1 MKKALY
7 IVTSMDT
14 GGAETVFMKYYR
26 ALDKSC
32 YQLDFCVSSD
42 APGFYDA
49 EIESMGGRI
58 VHTVKKTEAGPV
70 ASFKRLMQIA
80 RDGGYCCAIRSSQHS
95 LSCLDLLAMRLGGVP
110 KTIFRSSNTG
120 TVSNSRKEALLHNL
134 FKPLVKVAATDFAAP
149 STEAGVYMF
158 GKAGVRGPR
167 FHLIKNALNLEDYA
181 YDASTRA
188 DVRRELG
195 IPAES
200 FVVGHVGR
208 FNQQKN
214 HLFLVEVFAEIARRR
229 PDAVLLLVGKG
240 ETRAAVEG
248 CVAELG
254 LSDRVVFAGVRSD
267 ASRLYSAMGVFVFPS
282 VYEGLPNVVVEAQAN
297 GLPCVISDS
306 ITREVGIC
314 GNVDYKGLGYGPDK
328 WADAALSAE
337 RIGPN
342 DSARDLKGSG
352 YEINSE
358 LPGFVRLVFG

>member
-26 ALDKSC
+26 ALDKSR

-42 APGFYDA
+42 VPGFYDA

-80 RDGGYCCAIRSSQHS
+80 RDGGYCCAVRSSQHS
-95 LSCLDLLAMRLGGVP
+95 LSCLDLLAMRFGGVSR
-110 KTIFRSSNTG
+110 TIFRSSNTG
-120 TVSNSRKEALLHNL
+120 TVSNSKKETLLHNL
-134 FKPLVKVAATDFAAP
+134 FKPLVRVAATDFAAP

-158 GKAGVRGPR
+158 GKAGVSGPR
-167 FHLIKNALNLEDYA
+167 FHLMKNALNLEDYA
-181 YDASTRA
+181 YDASTRD
-188 DVRRELG
+188 DVKRELRV
-195 IPAES
+195 PAES

-208 FNQQKN
+208 FSEQKN
-214 HLFLVEVFAEIARRR
+214 HLFLVDVFAEIARRR
-229 PDAVLLLVGKG
+229 PDAVLMLVGKG
-240 ETRAAVEG
+240 ETRTAVERR
-248 CVAELG
+248 VAELG
-254 LSDRVVFAGVRSD
+254 LTDRVVFAGVRSD
-267 ASRLYSAMGVFVFPS
+267 VRRLYSAMDVFIFPS

-314 GNVDYKGLGYGPDK
+314 ENVVYKSLGDALDE
-328 WADAALSAE
+328 WADAALSAD
-337 RIGPN
+337 RIGSN
-342 DSARDLKGSG
+342 ASARDLKGAG

>member
-26 ALDKSC
+26 ALDKSH

-42 APGFYDA
+42 EPGFYDA

-58 VHTVKKTEAGPV
+58 VHTVKKLDAGPV
-70 ASFKRLMQIA
+70 ASFKRLVQIA
-80 RDGGYCCAIRSSQHS
+80 RDGDYCCAIRSSQNS
-95 LSCLDLLAMRLGGVP
+95 LSALDLLAMRVGGVP

-120 TVSNSRKEALLHNL
+120 TVLNNNKQILLHAM

-149 STEAGVYMF
+149 STEAGAYMF
-158 GKAGVRGPR
+158 GKAGASGSR
-167 FHLIKNALNLEDYA
+167 FHLMKNALNIEDYA

-188 DVRRELG
+188 DVRSELD
-195 IPAES
+195 IPAGS

-214 HLFLVEVFAEIARRR
+214 HSFLIEAFAIIARRR
-229 PDAVLLLVGKG
+229 PEAVLLLVGKG
-240 ETRAAVEG
+240 EARAAVERR
-248 CVAELG
+248 VAELG
-254 LSDRVVFAGVRSD
+254 LADRVVFAGVRSD
-267 ASRLYSAMGVFVFPS
+267 ACRLYSAMDVFIFPS
-282 VYEGLPNVVVEAQAN
+282 LYEGLPNVIVEAQAN

-314 GNVDYKGLGYGPDK
+314 GNVVYKKLGDGPDK
-328 WADAALSAE
+328 WADAALSSE
-337 RIGPN
+337 RIGSN
-342 DSARDLKGSG
+342 TSARDLKISG
-352 YEINSE
+352 YEIYSE